1 MPGCPSIPARSEDS
15 SCLPFTKVNA
25 SCRQAVRLIVG
36 LITGLVILCL
46 GGAFP
51 LATPA
56 QAQEGPV
63 PELRQPSPTAASLG
77 TFAEVPVGLYA
88 GKPQVSVPL
97 HEATGIDMTLPI
109 SLDYQGG
116 GVKVDEIPGWA
127 GMGWTLQAGGAI
139 TRVVRGAPDEQG
151 SGYINTGE
159 DLDEYWEIA
168 EGTARGGT
176 VYDLWQE
183 NDVPPSFSD
192 FDFYMRAD
200 LLTTPQGRDA
210 QPDEFFFN
218 FAGQS
223 GQFMMDT
230 DGQARP
236 IPYNNTHIEMVGPG
250 IEGVSWKITT
260 EDGTIY
266 TFEEEETSR
275 STLGWVTW
283 VSTWY
288 LTKVESPNGE
298 TVHLS
303 YVPVGTGFIGH
314 ERQRSYTEYYGRDGF
329 CDLPRGVQQ
338 GYQITRTK
346 TKRLTEIETEQERI
360 EFDASPRTGFMEE
373 EEYKIDGITVRDR
386 ATGALKKHVNLT
398 YEARSIFENRL
409 LLTGVSTQRGNAEP
423 EHYAFEYA
431 EAQGLPGRLSPNIDF
446 WGYYNG
452 ADNNNTIPEIERV
465 SNWGN
470 MGLYEGANRDPN
482 PATMEAGVLE
492 SIHYPTGGMATFDYE
507 PHTFSKVA
515 IPGGGYGSSVGEYD
529 EISRSVGPTDISITS
544 DGPPERTTSLQ
555 PFSVVNDR
563 QDRDTVGVAITYKYG
578 AVGTPSDEQTDCGF
592 DPCVEINLRDVTDP
606 TNSYIIDQHIPDE
619 IPPVSWPG
627 APPYDGIGSES
638 TFIYTAEE
646 GRTYDVEL
654 VVRRPSISGAEV
666 GVRAEA
672 TWTES
677 VEPDPGDTPELIAGG
692 VRVQQVTMQP
702 EIGAPDVTTYDYNQS
717 GVLQR
722 SIRNYY
728 RVRSGQCF
736 YHTHES
742 NPVSGL
748 GTTQGNSVGYGQ
760 VTVINGPSRAEA
772 DGWTDHHFST
782 VSSEIGESG
791 HIYSEVSK
799 LAPRF
804 GQHTNIDYLAGYEE
818 QTEVYRRPEAG
829 SGQLVERTTRE
840 YEKKLNWDA
849 SPDRISTRSR
859 ALFTQNN
866 IPDRSGHNSIYF
878 HTYYVE
884 APWIY
889 LREETQETFDP
900 EDGEAGPSRVVTTTY
915 EWEDDPASAALKQR
929 RSEQV
934 TTSAGTGR
942 TTTYEYAHE
951 AHKPQMGPGGTHQ
964 LSEIYRTTVT
974 NAAAEVLRRSW
985 TTWQENPDPN
995 GLGWVP
1001 FEEWVWTGT
1010 E

>member
-1 MPGCPSIPARSEDS
+1 MVIG
-15 SCLPFTKVNA
+15 L
-25 SCRQAVRLIVG
+25 AVVG
-36 LITGLVILCL
+36 LGEALLI
-46 GGAFP
+46 AP
-51 LATPA
+51 SAY
-56 QAQEGPV
+56 AQEGPV
-63 PELRQPSPTAASLG
+63 PELHQPSPTAASLG
-77 TFAEVPVGLYA
+77 KFAEVPVGLYA

-97 HEATGIDMTLPI
+97 HEATGIDLSLPI
-109 SLDYQGG
+109 SLSYQGG
-116 GVKVDEIPGWA
+116 GIKVDEIPGWA

-159 DLDEYWEIA
+159 ILDTHWEIA
-168 EGTARGGT
+168 ENVTQDGTI
-176 VYDLWQE
+176 YDLWQE
-183 NDVPPSFSD
+183 NENDLPSD
-192 FDFYMRAD
+192 FLHFQDYLTD
-200 LLTTPQGRDA
+200 LLPIPHIKDA

-236 IPYNNTHIEMVGPG
+236 IPYNNTHIEMVGPVT
-250 IEGVSWKITT
+250 EGVSWKITT
-260 EDGTIY
+260 EDGTVY

-275 STLGWVTW
+275 SASGGVTW

-314 ERQRSYTEYYGRDGF
+314 ERQTSYTEYYGYDGR

-386 ATGALKKHVNLT
+386 ATGALKKRISLT

-409 LLTGVSTQRGNAEP
+409 LLTGVSTHGGSAEP
-423 EHYAFEYA
+423 EHYTFDYA

-446 WGYYNG
+446 WGYYNA
-452 ADNNNTIPEIERV
+452 ADNSNTIPEIERV

-470 MGLYEGANRDPN
+470 MTLYEGANRDPN
-482 PATMEAGVLE
+482 PATMKAGVLE
-492 SIHYPTGGMATFDYE
+492 SIHYPTGGTATFDYE

-515 IPGGGYGSSVGEYD
+515 ISGGGYGSSVREYD

-544 DGPPERTTSLQ
+544 DGPSERTTSLQ
-555 PFSVVNDR
+555 PFSVVNDQ
-563 QDRDTVGVAITYKYG
+563 QDRDTVGVAIKYDHG
-578 AVGTPSDEQTDCGF
+578 VVGTSAGEQLEYTDCGF
-592 DPCVEINLRDVTDP
+592 DPCVEVNLRDVTDP
-606 TNSYIIDQHIPDE
+606 NNPYIIDQHIPE
-619 IPPVSWPG
+619 GIIPEAPYPG
-627 APPYDGIGSES
+627 APPYYGDGQKT
-638 TFIYTAEE
+638 TFIYAAEE
-646 GRTYDVEL
+646 GRAYDVEL
-654 VVRRPSISGAEV
+654 VVRRPTITGAEV

-672 TWTES
+672 IWTDKEE
-677 VEPDPGDTPELIAGG
+677 VDTDIPELIAGG
-692 VRVQQVTMQP
+692 VRVKQVTMQP

-728 RVRSGQCF
+728 RVKSGQCL
-736 YHTHES
+736 YYTHES

-782 VSSEIGESG
+782 VFSAIGESG

-818 QTEVYRRPEAG
+818 QTEVYQNDGNGNGE
-829 SGQLVERTTRE
+829 LIERTTRE
-840 YEKKLNWDA
+840 YEKKIDWD
-849 SPDRISTRSR
+849 STPDEISTRSR
-859 ALFTQNN
+859 ALFAQDN
-866 IPDRSGHNSIYF
+866 IPDENGMNSTYF
-878 HTYYVE
+878 HTYHVE

-900 EDGEAGPSRVVTTTY
+900 SDGESGPQTVVTTTHDY
-915 EWEDDPASAALKQR
+915 EEDVSSPALKQR

-934 TTSAGTGR
+934 TTSEGAER

-951 AHKPQMGPGGTHQ
+951 DHKPAMGPSGTHQ
-964 LSEIYRTTVT
+964 LAEIYRTTVT
-974 NAAAEVLRRSW
+974 DAAEQVLRRSW
-985 TTWQENPDPN
+985 TTWQRNDADAP
-995 GLGWVP
+995 GWVP
-1001 FEEWVWTGT
+1001 DEEWVWTGT
-1010 E
+1010 N